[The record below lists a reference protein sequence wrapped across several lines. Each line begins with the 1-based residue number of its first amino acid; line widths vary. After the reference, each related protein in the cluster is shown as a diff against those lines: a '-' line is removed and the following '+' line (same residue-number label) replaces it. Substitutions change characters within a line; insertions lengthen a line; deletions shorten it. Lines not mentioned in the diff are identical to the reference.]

1 MNIKKYIVYATL
13 VATMIVGAGSMA
25 LAEDSNTS
33 SPSSYPKP
41 MIIDINSSGKIL
53 LRGTI
58 TAVGTSSLTVKS
70 WGGNWIIN
78 ILTDTKIV
86 PGDTISQFTVGDF
99 VGVHG
104 QVKEGVDWTVDA
116 TYIRDWSVR
125 QEIQETKKEIKELKK
140 SVDAKNWQGTASNIN
155 TTNNSFTLMIDEVAY
170 TVSLASGAR
179 IVNRNYNDIS
189 LASITTGHTVRVW
202 GPATDTTIT
211 AYVVRDISIP

>member
-13 VATMIVGAGSMA
+13 VATMLVGAGSMA

-41 MIIDINSSGKIL
+41 MIIEINSSGKIL

-116 TYIRDWSVR
+116 TYVRDWSLK
-125 QEIQETKKEIKELKK
+125 QEWQTVKKEIRELKK
-140 SVDAKNWQGTASNIN
+140 SVDARNWQGTASNIN
-155 TTNNSFTLMIDEVAY
+155 TTTNSLTLTIDGTAY
-170 TVSLASGAR
+170 TVNVVADAK
-179 IVNRNYNDIS
+179 IVNRNYSLIS
-189 LASITTGHTVRVW
+189 LSDIMSGHTVRVW
-202 GPATDTTIT
+202 GSATDTTIT
-211 AYVVRDISIP
+211 AYVVRNTSIP